1 MKTHRIKKLM
11 LAGSSV
17 RTNNKDE
24 MSENDGKIVQ
34 LWDDYVKNDIYNKT
48 FNKSKEPYLYGVY
61 SEYDSD
67 LNGDYTVSVAVEVTK
82 SKNAIVIEDQK
93 FLVFK
98 NKGEF
103 PEVVIDTWEIVWK
116 YFEENDEYTRMY
128 TVDFE
133 KYISKD
139 ELEIYIAIE

>member
-11 LAGSSV
+11 IAGTGV

-34 LWDDYVKNDIYNKT
+34 LWDDYVQGNIYNKT

-61 SEYDSD
+61 SNYDSD
-67 LNGDYTVSVAVEVTK
+67 LNGDYTVTVGVEVTK

-93 FLVFK
+93 YLVFK
-98 NKGEF
+98 NKGDF
-103 PEVVIDTWEIVWK
+103 PEVVIDTWDIVWK
-116 YFEENDEYTRMY
+116 YFEENDEYERMY
-128 TVDFE
+128 TIDFE
-133 KYISKD
+133 KYVSET
-139 ELEIYIAIE
+139 ELEIYIAIK